1 MLDWDS
7 PNEERGNFRYA
18 DTYRSTRGSTTVN
31 VSSYSLYMCPHISP
45 NKERGDFWYADTY
58 SSGSLAAV

>member
-18 DTYRSTRGSTTVN
+18 DTYIEAQGVGSTTVN
-31 VSSYSLYMCPHISP
+31 VSSYSLYVSSYSP
-45 NKERGDFWYADTY
+45 RMRSAEIFGMRTRIVQA
-58 SSGSLAAV
+58 L